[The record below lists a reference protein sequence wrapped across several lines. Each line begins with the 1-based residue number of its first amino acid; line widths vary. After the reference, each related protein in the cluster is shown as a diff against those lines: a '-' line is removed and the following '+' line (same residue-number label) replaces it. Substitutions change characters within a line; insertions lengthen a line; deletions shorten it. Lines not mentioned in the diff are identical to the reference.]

1 MKIFWNVVFYLAS
14 LILLATERRWDDFN
28 DKSSIIVNC
37 DLMTTMKV
45 KWNNTVTF
53 SNSFLYF
60 FHFALPSALCSVWF
74 LANLLTVAAAII
86 VCVCVHLYLSYVC
99 ICSFSFC
106 LKVQQSVIL
115 LKRLNKFFTVTRVC
129 CYCYQFLLQS
139 LQNAVVVI
147 VAIVGCYRQ
156 KL

>member
-1 MKIFWNVVFYLAS
+1 MAS

-60 FHFALPSALCSVWF
+60 YFFHFALPSALCSVWF

-86 VCVCVHLYLSYVC
+86 VCVCVHVFIIRMYMFIQFLFKSSTC
-99 ICSFSFC
+99 
-106 LKVQQSVIL
+106 QQSVIV